1 VSPYLAVYA
10 DHVGKRYRLGEL
22 QASYRLLTEAIGDRL
37 RSLGRRR
44 EARAEFWAL
53 RDIDFEVS
61 AGETFGIIGHNG
73 AGKSTLLKI
82 LSRVTPPTSGVI
94 RLRGRVGALLE
105 VGSGFH
111 KELTGRENIYLNGA
125 ILGMRRKE
133 IARRFDQIVE
143 FAEVEEFI
151 NTPVKRYSTGMYL
164 RLAFAVAA
172 HLEPEILVV
181 DEVLSVGD
189 LAFQEKCLG
198 RMEQV
203 AGEGRTVLFVS
214 HNLTAV
220 RKLCP
225 RSMLLSHGRKVLEGP
240 TADVISEYVSSVQA
254 EAATSVAARED
265 REGTGR
271 FRFQS
276 VSLESAEGPIDMP
289 VTGEEVEIVLEYESP
304 DGRPIRNAIFA
315 VGIYTLFGTLILQC
329 QSDVAGAS
337 FKELPPRGEVRCRIP
352 RLPLPAG
359 RYTLN
364 LFGSAAGD
372 IADWIQ
378 RASELTVAE
387 GDFFDSGQ
395 RLPEGHQ
402 SVLVHQEWFAVA
414 EGGREQQVPALE
426 RGA

>member
-1 VSPYLAVYA
+1 MPCDLAVYA
-10 DHVGKRYRLGEL
+10 EHVGKQYRLGQL
-22 QASYRLLTEAIGDRL
+22 QAGYRLLTEAIGERI
-37 RSLGRRR
+37 RTVGQRR
-44 EARAEFWAL
+44 ERRTEFWAL
-53 RDIDFEVS
+53 RDIDFAV
-61 AGETFGIIGHNG
+61 APGETFGIIGHNG

-82 LSRVTPPTSGVI
+82 LSRVTPPTTGLI
-94 RLRGRVGALLE
+94 RLQGRVGALLE

-111 KELTGRENIYLNGA
+111 QELTGRENIYLNGA

-133 IARRFDQIVE
+133 IARKFDEIVE
-143 FAEVEEFI
+143 FAEVEQFI
-151 NTPVKRYSTGMYL
+151 DTPVKRYSTGMYL

-198 RMEQV
+198 RMEKV

-220 RKLCP
+220 QKLCP
-225 RSMLLSHGRKVLEGP
+225 RSMLLSAGRKVVEGP
-240 TADVISEYVSSVQA
+240 TADVVLEYVSSVRS
-254 EAATSVAARED
+254 EASASLSGRTD

-276 VSLESAEGPIDMP
+276 IRFESPEGRIDMP
-289 VTGEEVEIVLEYESP
+289 VTGETLEIVLAYESP
-304 DGRPIRNAIFA
+304 DGRPIRNAVFA
-315 VGIYTLFGTLILQC
+315 VGIYTIFGALILQC
-329 QSDVAGAS
+329 QSDVAGAA
-337 FKELPPRGEVRCRIP
+337 FKELPPRGEIRCLIP
-352 RLPLPAG
+352 RLPLPAD

-364 LFGSAAGD
+364 IFGTAAGD
-372 IADWIQ
+372 IADWVQ

-387 GDFFDSGQ
+387 GDFFGSGQ

-402 SVLVHQEWFAVA
+402 SVLVEHEWLSSVDAHDEA
-414 EGGREQQVPALE
+414 ALLGGN
-426 RGA
+426 